1 MPFIRMS
8 TNSAVSAGQ
17 ETALR
22 SGLGKI
28 LELIPG
34 KSERWLMI
42 EIAEKSRLG
51 LGGDAETP
59 AAIFTL
65 KAFGKEQ
72 SNECYDAL
80 TEAICGLAQ
89 DCLGLSPDRIYIE
102 YEVTGQWGWNGKN
115 FGRQ

>member
-8 TNSAVSAGQ
+8 TNIEVNAAQ
-17 ETALR
+17 ESDLR
-22 SGLGKI
+22 SGLGRI
-28 LELIPG
+28 IELIPG

-42 EIAEKSRLG
+42 EIVDNARLG
-51 LGGDAETP
+51 LGGDTDTP

-80 TEAICGLAQ
+80 TEAICALCH
-89 DCLGLSPDRIYIE
+89 DRLGILPDRIYVE
-102 YEVTGQWGWNGKN
+102 YEVTGQWGWNGRN

>member
-8 TNSAVSAGQ
+8 TNSGVNAEQ
-17 ETALR
+17 EAKLR

-28 LELIPG
+28 IELIPG
-34 KSERWLMI
+34 KTERWLMI
-42 EIAEKSRLG
+42 EIADNARLG
-51 LGGDAETP
+51 LGGDADTP

-80 TEAICGLAQ
+80 TQTICALCRE
-89 DCLGLSPDRIYIE
+89 CLGISPDRIYIE
-102 YEVTGQWGWNGKN
+102 YEVTGQWGWNGRN